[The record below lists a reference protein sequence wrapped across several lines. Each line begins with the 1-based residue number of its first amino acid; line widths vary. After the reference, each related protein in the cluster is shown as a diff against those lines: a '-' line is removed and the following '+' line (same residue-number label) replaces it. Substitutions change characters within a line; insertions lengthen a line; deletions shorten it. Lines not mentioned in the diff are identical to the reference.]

1 MGMDSARTRTAS
13 ILKTTRR
20 ASRRTRTLWWSR
32 PGSISKRGDRKEY
45 AMKYR
50 KILLSLFLLAAG
62 SIIFGATSS
71 LADDIKIIANSTVNV
86 DTISLAELKAVF
98 LEERSSIGSTH
109 VEPVLQKDGPAH
121 EAFLQE
127 YLGMSDDNLQAY
139 YRALV
144 FTGRGSMPKVLGSDA
159 EVVAYVA
166 RTRGAIGIVSSATR
180 AEGVKTL
187 ALELPN
193 SGAARK
199 LITRVE
205 PDYPETLKRLN
216 IGGTVRL
223 RVSISPKGTVE
234 QVELLGGNPILGES
248 AALAVKKWVYAAAK
262 SQTVTEVTL
271 WFDGR

>member
-71 LADDIKIIANSTVNV
+71 LAD
-86 DTISLAELKAVF
+86 EKAVF

-127 YLGMSDDNLQAY
+127 YLGMSDDNLQA
-139 YRALV
+139 
-144 FTGRGSMPKVLGSDA
+144 
-159 EVVAYVA
+159 
-166 RTRGAIGIVSSATR
+166 
-180 AEGVKTL
+180 
-187 ALELPN
+187 
-193 SGAARK
+193 
-199 LITRVE
+199 
-205 PDYPETLKRLN
+205 
-216 IGGTVRL
+216 
-223 RVSISPKGTVE
+223 
-234 QVELLGGNPILGES
+234 
-248 AALAVKKWVYAAAK
+248 
-262 SQTVTEVTL
+262 
-271 WFDGR
+271 